1 MNKAQRAEV
10 IEQYRKDAAADE
22 RMIQTLCA
30 QIDRIT
36 AERDGL
42 RKALDELDK
51 AIGRMWRTNPHER
64 SGRNQAIAAVEV
76 AQRAANTALCA
87 PTPSVPDAE
96 RS

>member
-42 RKALDELDK
+42 RKALEALDR
-51 AIGRMWRTNPHER
+51 AVDRCNGTNPHLRSER
-64 SGRNQAIAAVEV
+64 NAAIAAVEV
-76 AQRAANTALCA
+76 AQRAAKAAL
-87 PTPSVPDAE
+87 TPSVPDADKN
-96 RS
+96 